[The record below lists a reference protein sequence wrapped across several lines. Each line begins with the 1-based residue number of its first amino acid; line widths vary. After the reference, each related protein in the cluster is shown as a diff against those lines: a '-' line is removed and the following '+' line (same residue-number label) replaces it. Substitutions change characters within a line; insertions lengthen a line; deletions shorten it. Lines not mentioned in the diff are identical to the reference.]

1 MGIKIVKAVVEAMM
15 VAVEK
20 VIPHPML
27 QVCTAVAEG
36 V

>member
-1 MGIKIVKAVVEAMM
+1 MEIEIVKAVVEAMM
-15 VAVEK
+15 GAAEK